1 VTERIRRQIP
11 EGGRQE
17 RLPGG
22 RHRVIQV
29 RVSEAEFEALEAR
42 AAVVR
47 VSIPRYL
54 VKAVLFDG
62 RLTANERNMW
72 IAETDRLERLMHSLR
87 CRLDALIE
95 LGPTPNGLVHEVS
108 EAVGAISRMESSVSE
123 SVANCMRAL
132 VDVDQRSREARRR

>member
-1 VTERIRRQIP
+1 MTESQRRVIP
-11 EGGRQE
+11 TGGRQE

-29 RVSEAEFEALEAR
+29 RVSDAEFEELEAR
-42 AAVVR
+42 ATVVR

-62 RLTANERNMW
+62 RLTTNEKRMW
-72 IAETDRLERLMHSLR
+72 IAETDRLERLIHSLR

-95 LGPTPNGLVHEVS
+95 LGPVPEELVDEVS
-108 EAVGAISRMESSVSE
+108 EAVGAITRMESSVIA

-132 VDVDQRSREARRR
+132 VDVDQRSR